1 MLAAREEAD
10 LERMM
15 AECEFAI
22 GNAEAFVEQ
31 LANDL
36 SVLDGVRMDRGH
48 IPIKYLLF
56 CCLKSAIIS
65 SLTVFNPY
73 YSSLCQ
79 LRTRLSKNV
88 ISFRGRQQ
96 LLTVNTQQFFA

>member
-1 MLAAREEAD
+1 MCVEFTPVVDQSRAQQAEDDLGPGDDYQMLAAREEAD

-36 SVLDGVRMDRGH
+36 SVLDGVRT
-48 IPIKYLLF
+48 LTAV
-56 CCLKSAIIS
+56 KSHF
-65 SLTVFNPY
+65 VQFN
-73 YSSLCQ
+73 
-79 LRTRLSKNV
+79 
-88 ISFRGRQQ
+88 
-96 LLTVNTQQFFA
+96 